1 MPAQPRRQS
10 NRKHNK
16 HKKENLRPYDEAP
29 HHHNESHDT
38 IFSSI
43 HTFEQ
48 KHNRHPAGQMA
59 DLSEQ
64 AQAFQHYLKN
74 QIKATQSNVHRE
86 IEQKLLNHN
95 YQLKDQLRA
104 LS

>member
-1 MPAQPRRQS
+1 
-10 NRKHNK
+10 
-16 HKKENLRPYDEAP
+16 
-29 HHHNESHDT
+29 
-38 IFSSI
+38 
-43 HTFEQ
+43 
-48 KHNRHPAGQMA
+48 MA

-95 YQLKDQLRA
+95 YQLKDQLQA
-104 LS
+104 LSQENERLK